1 MKGGRKGLFRSKYIT
16 FLSGI
21 WFPVIILSL
30 VLLAS
35 IFGDSIAQYSPTEGS
50 LRTTLIPP
58 AFAAGGS
65 MEHVLGTDHL
75 GRDVF
80 SRLLAGTRTTV
91 LVGVFVVLVAGT
103 IGTVV
108 GVLAGYFGRAVDTAL
123 MRLTDAVLSIPYML
137 IALSLSV
144 VLGPGAG
151 TVVFVLGITSWAN
164 YAKVVRVET
173 MRLKNQEFVT
183 LAKLSGAGTFRVLAR
198 HILPNLVN
206 TIIVMATLQLG
217 MAIIL
222 SASLSFLGLGAAPPS
237 SEWGLMMSE
246 GRDYIATAWWLTTM
260 PGVAIFMTVLSV
272 NTLGNTL
279 RIKMDPKRMVSR

>member
-1 MKGGRKGLFRSKYIT
+1 MFRNKYIT
-16 FLSGI
+16 FMSGI
-21 WFPVIILSL
+21 WFPVIMLSL
-30 VLLAS
+30 VLFAS
-35 IFGDSIAQYSPTEGS
+35 IFGDSIAKYSPTEGS

-58 AFAAGGS
+58 AFVAGGS
-65 MEHVLGTDHL
+65 MEHLLGTDNL

-103 IGTVV
+103 IGTVI
-108 GVLAGYFGRAVDTAL
+108 GVLAGYCGRAVDTAL

-144 VLGPGAG
+144 VLGPGAE

-173 MRLKNQEFVT
+173 MRLKNQDFVT
-183 LAKLSGAGTFRVLAR
+183 LAKLSGAGTVRVLAR

-246 GRDYIATAWWLTTM
+246 GRDYIATAWWLTTV
-260 PGVAIFMTVLSV
+260 PGIAIFLTVLSV
-272 NTLGNTL
+272 NALGNTL

>member
-1 MKGGRKGLFRSKYIT
+1 MRNLKKL
-16 FLSGI
+16 
-21 WFPVIILSL
+21 LSL
-30 VLLAS
+30 LLAVMMVVS
-35 IFGDSIAQYSPTEGS
+35 MAACAGNPSTDTNPTENGAEQTAPSAGTGDASIVIGVPS
-50 LRTTLIPP
+50 LGAEQLDYSVTTSSTTNENL
-58 AFAAGGS
+58 A
-65 MEHVLGTDHL
+65 
-75 GRDVF
+75 
-80 SRLLAGTRTTV
+80 RLLY
-91 LVGVFVVLVAGT
+91 
-103 IGTVV
+103 I
-108 GVLAGYFGRAVDTAL
+108 
-123 MRLTDAVLSIPYML
+123 L

-144 VLGPGAG
+144 VLGTGSG

-183 LAKLSGAGTFRVLAR
+183 LAKLSGAKTSRVFLR

-222 SASLSFLGLGAAPPS
+222 SASLSFLGLGAAAPS

-246 GRDYIATAWWLTTM
+246 GRDYITSAWWLTTV
-260 PGVAIFMTVLSV
+260 PGIAIFLTVLSV

-279 RIKMDPKRMVSR
+279 RIKLDPKTMVTR